1 MPSRQLK
8 VEGNGYNNRSV
19 AASSIERVVGILT
32 AAQVTVRFTMATRSG
47 NYATKICDSAC
58 LVHVSFEKIVSK
70 LNRIVAGGLQK
81 SIVPDD

>member
-8 VEGNGYNNRSV
+8 VKGNGYNNRSV
-19 AASSIERVVGILT
+19 AASSIERVVEILT
-32 AAQVTVRFTMATRSG
+32 AAQVTVCFTIATRSG

-58 LVHVSFEKIVSK
+58 LAHVSFEKIVSK
-70 LNRIVAGGLQK
+70 LNHIVAGGLQK

>member
-8 VEGNGYNNRSV
+8 VEGNDYNNRSV
-19 AASSIERVVGILT
+19 VANSIERVVEILT
-32 AAQVTVRFTMATRSG
+32 AAQVTVCFTMTTRSG

-58 LVHVSFEKIVSK
+58 LAHVSFEKIVSK
-70 LNRIVAGGLQK
+70 LNHIVAGGLQK

>member
-32 AAQVTVRFTMATRSG
+32 ATQVTVRFTMATRSG

-70 LNRIVAGGLQK
+70 VNRIVAGGLQK